1 MKYLFLLFPAI
12 LISCNNPRVR
22 QLEKEKALLKSQID
36 SMNSQIELAAKHAQK
51 MVLKV
56 SIKAKEAYDSVIVA
70 QNLKVIRVN
79 EACGTE
85 THGDLLRSIEPHEQ
99 KLEELK
105 IQVIYTNITRCGYEL
120 KHGSNRKIINGALTG
135 YDLALEIE
143 KFYKVKL
150 LD

>member
-1 MKYLFLLFPAI
+1 MKYLFLLFPVI

-22 QLEKEKALLKSQID
+22 QLEEENAELQSRID
-36 SMNSQIELAAKHAQK
+36 SMNSQIEFASELAQK

-70 QNLKVIRVN
+70 QNMKVIRVN

-105 IQVIYTNITRCGYEL
+105 IQVIYTNITGCGYEL
-120 KHGSNRKIINGALTG
+120 KHGSNSKIIRLT
-135 YDLALEIE
+135 E
-143 KFYKVKL
+143 FN
-150 LD
+150 